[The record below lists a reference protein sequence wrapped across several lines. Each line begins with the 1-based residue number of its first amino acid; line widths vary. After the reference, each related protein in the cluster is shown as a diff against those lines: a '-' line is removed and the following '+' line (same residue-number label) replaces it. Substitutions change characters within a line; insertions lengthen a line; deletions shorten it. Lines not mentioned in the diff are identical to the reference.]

1 MYIKKKAEVYS
12 QLDPALFDR
21 REERRVVIEN
31 ISNNEIFVLIE
42 RCFDV
47 QKQINEINTKYR
59 GRNKSAELIQMI
71 FAMLLKTYLFC
82 YTTVSSCAKA
92 LFSTLFFIKNV

>member
-1 MYIKKKAEVYS
+1 M
-12 QLDPALFDR
+12 
-21 REERRVVIEN
+21 IEKTAN
-31 ISNNEIFVLIE
+31 SDIFVLIE

-47 QKQINEINTKYR
+47 QKHINEINLKYK

-82 YTTVSSCAKA
+82 YTTVSSCAKI
-92 LFSTLFFIKNV
+92 LFSTSLLTQNDSTA